1 MTEKNTVYR
10 IVNDKPPLAGEF
22 EQVLQRVA
30 SDSSCDAAHTL
41 AAFAASL
48 LGDAEFDLSKLNGL
62 SKADQDLALGLFEF
76 CMSEGLTEDERSMA
90 STAFAPFVE
99 IHKPGARH

>member
-1 MTEKNTVYR
+1 MTEKNAVYR
-10 IVNDKPPLAGEF
+10 IVNNKPQLAGEF
-22 EQVLQRVA
+22 ERVFQRVA
-30 SDSSCDAAHTL
+30 SYYSCEAAHTL
-41 AAFAASL
+41 AAFATSL
-48 LGDAEFDLSKLNGL
+48 LGDVEFDLSKLNGL
-62 SKADQDLALGLFEF
+62 CKADQDLALGLFEF